1 MIKLKD
7 IVPDLKSDNELD
19 FNTMIKL
26 AEYVKGEALTFRDE
40 MRDYRAGESFMTLYA
55 IDKDNINV
63 GSISYSIYDNEI
75 SVQYIQTLPSE
86 RRKGIA
92 SAMAKELQRLNPNK
106 EILWGGLTPQGSKF
120 LDKLPRTYSANNRYG
135 EIVKRMELLKK
146 KKAILDNIYKAWND
160 LYEKDRPK
168 AEASRAKV
176 NSYNEL
182 YRRVDDEIYE
192 LERELIPV
200 KSGEWKVNPND

>member
-1 MIKLKD
+1 
-7 IVPDLKSDNELD
+7 
-19 FNTMIKL
+19 
-26 AEYVKGEALTFRDE
+26 
-40 MRDYRAGESFMTLYA
+40 
-55 IDKDNINV
+55 
-63 GSISYSIYDNEI
+63 
-75 SVQYIQTLPSE
+75 
-86 RRKGIA
+86 
-92 SAMAKELQRLNPNK
+92 MAKELQRLNPNK